1 MKKLIALIAAFS
13 VFSST
18 CFATCDW
25 SKITKN
31 PDGTYVYSQA
41 LNLCVGQTVQDNA
54 TKDKQIQDYKKA
66 IDLKDLAITKSDA
79 RAQNWMDTSL
89 KLEDNVQ
96 KMDSLKKQNEWIWFG
111 IGILSAIGLGMTA
124 AQLSR
129 AR

>member
-1 MKKLIALIAAFS
+1 MKKLISIIAAITLFS
-13 VFSST
+13 NLA
-18 CFATCDW
+18 FADCNFKDLVH
-25 SKITKN
+25 N
-31 PDGTYVYSQA
+31 PDGTVTYSKA
-41 LNLCVGQTVQDNA
+41 DHICVGQTVQDNA
-54 TKDKQIQDYKKA
+54 TKAQQIDSYKKA

-96 KMDSLKKQNEWIWFG
+96 KMDSIKKQNEWIYFVLGVVATSLAG
-111 IGILSAIGLGMTA
+111 ITA

>member
-1 MKKLIALIAAFS
+1 MKKIIALVAALS

-41 LNLCVGQTVQDNA
+41 LNLCVGQTVQDNS

-96 KMDSLKKQNEWIWFG
+96 KMDSYKKQNEWIYFILGVVATSLAG
-111 IGILSAIGLGMTA
+111 ITA

-129 AR
+129 AH